1 MSSSNSLRPI
11 RQALISVSDKNGLIP
26 FVQYLD
32 KQKVKILSTGG
43 TLKAIREAGV
53 NAVPVDDYTGFPEMM
68 DGRVKTLHPKIHGGL
83 LYRRDKQEH
92 ADQAKKHGIEAIDLV
107 VVNLYPFEKVTSD
120 PSVDLETAIENI
132 DIGGPSMLRS
142 AAKNYDSVTVVCDP
156 QDYTR
161 VTQDMEQNKGAVSH
175 ELKQELALKVFER
188 TSKYDG
194 AIYAFLSKK
203 TKSPADASSQPA
215 ILPAEMKLDYVK
227 QADLPYGENP
237 HQLAAFYIPKKR
249 ASQGPAFKQHHGKE
263 LSFNN
268 LLDIEAAVE
277 IMKEFEE
284 PAACVIKHNNPC
296 GIGEDKTLAKALEY
310 AIASDS
316 MSAFGGII
324 GINRP
329 CTLAIAELAFEK
341 LKFFE
346 VLVAPKFEA
355 DALAMMQKR
364 QNLRLIEFENA
375 QPSEPYDFKVLT
387 NGLLIQQRDWA
398 LTARMAELK
407 KTLSVVTAA
416 KLNPAEIEDLLFAF
430 KCVKVVKSNAIVI
443 TQNRQTVGIGAGQ
456 MSRVD
461 SVDIACRK
469 AGDLTKGGY
478 MASDAFFP
486 MPDSIE
492 IAAKHKIKAI
502 IQPGGSLKDADV
514 IAACNQ
520 YGIAMLMTGERHFK
534 H

>member
-1 MSSSNSLRPI
+1 MSLKPI
-11 RQALISVSDKNGLIP
+11 RRALISVSDKTGLLP
-26 FVQYLD
+26 FVQFLN
-32 KQKVKILSTGG
+32 QRQVKILSTGG
-43 TLKAIREAGV
+43 TLKTIRDAGI
-53 NAVPVDDYTGFPEMM
+53 NAMAVDEYTGFPEMM

-83 LYRRDKQEH
+83 LYRRDKKEH
-92 ADQAKKHGIEAIDLV
+92 ADQAAKHGIEAIDLV
-107 VVNLYPFEKVTSD
+107 IVNLYPFEKVTSD
-120 PSVDLETAIENI
+120 SSVDLETAIENI

-156 QDYTR
+156 QDYAL
-161 VTQDMEQNKGAVSH
+161 VMEDMEKNKGAVSRG
-175 ELKQELALKVFER
+175 LKQDLALKVFEK
-188 TSKYDG
+188 TSKYDS
-194 AIYAFLSKK
+194 AIFSFLSRK
-203 TKSPADASSQPA
+203 TKSNAVKDSPEV
-215 ILPAEMKLDYVK
+215 LPAEMKLEYVK
-227 QADLPYGENP
+227 QADLRYGENP
-237 HQLAAFYIPKKR
+237 HQLAAVYLPKKR
-249 ASQGPAFKQHHGKE
+249 VSKGPAFKQLHGKE

-277 IMKEFEE
+277 ILKEFEE

-296 GIGEDKTLAKALEY
+296 GMAENKSLAKALE
-310 AIASDS
+310 AAVESDPL
-316 MSAFGGII
+316 SAFGGIV
-324 GINRP
+324 GLNRP
-329 CTLAIAELAFEK
+329 CTLAVAELAFEK

-364 QNLRLIEFENA
+364 QNLRLIEFEKTE
-375 QPSEPYDFKVLT
+375 PSEPYDFKVLA
-387 NGLLIQQRDWA
+387 NGMLVQQRDWP
-398 LTARMAELK
+398 LPSRMAVLRK
-407 KTLSVVTAA
+407 NLNFVTAM
-416 KLNPAEIEDLLFAF
+416 KCNPHELEDLLFAF

-461 SVDIACRK
+461 SVEIACSK
-469 AGDLTKGGY
+469 AGVRTEGGY
-478 MASDAFFP
+478 LASDAFFP

-492 IAAKHKIKAI
+492 VAAKHKIKAI

-520 YGIAMLMTGERHFK
+520 YGIAMAMTGERHFK

>member
-1 MSSSNSLRPI
+1 MSLTPVR
-11 RQALISVSDKNGLIP
+11 RALISVSDKNGLIP
-26 FVQYLD
+26 FVQFLD
-32 KQKVKILSTGG
+32 KHKVQILSTGG
-43 TLKAIREAGV
+43 TLKAIRDAGV
-53 NAVPVDDYTGFPEMM
+53 NAMPVDDYTGFPEMM

-83 LYRRDKQEH
+83 LYRRDKKEH

-142 AAKNYDSVTVVCDP
+142 AAKNYDAVTVICDP
-156 QDYTR
+156 NDYTR
-161 VTQDMEQNKGAVSH
+161 VTQDMEKNNGAVSH
-175 ELKQELALKVFER
+175 DLKQELALKVFER

-194 AIYAFLSKK
+194 AIFSFLSNK
-203 TKSPADASSQPA
+203 TKARPAAQESPVM
-215 ILPAEMKLDYVK
+215 PAEIKLEYVK
-227 QADLPYGENP
+227 NTDIRYGENP
-237 HQLAAFYIPKKR
+237 HQLAAFYLPKKR
-249 ASQGPAFKQHHGKE
+249 GSQGPAFKQHHGKE

-277 IMKEFEE
+277 ILKEFED
-284 PAACVIKHNNPC
+284 PAVCVIKHNNPC
-296 GIGEDKTLAKALEY
+296 GVAEDKSLAKALEY
-310 AIASDS
+310 AVESDPL
-316 MSAFGGII
+316 SAFGGIV

-329 CTLAIAELAFEK
+329 CTLALAELAFEK

-364 QNLRLIEFENA
+364 QNLRLIEYEKVE
-375 QPSEPYDFKVLT
+375 PSDPYDFKVLA
-387 NGLLIQQRDWA
+387 NGLLVQQRDWP
-398 LTARMAELK
+398 LTTRLQELK
-407 KTLSVVTAA
+407 KNLNFVTTV
-416 KLNPAEIEDLLFAF
+416 KLGASELDDLLFAF
-430 KCVKVVKSNAIVI
+430 KCVKVVKSNAIVL
-443 TQNRQTVGIGAGQ
+443 TQGRRTVGIGAGQ

-469 AGDLTKGGY
+469 AGDRTQGGY

-502 IQPGGSLKDADV
+502 IQPGGSVKDPDV

-520 YGIAMLMTGERHFK
+520 FGIAMALTGERHFK

>member
-1 MSSSNSLRPI
+1 MSSLKPI

-32 KQKVKILSTGG
+32 KQKVRILSTGG
-43 TLKAIREAGV
+43 TLKAIRDAGV
-53 NAVPVDDYTGFPEMM
+53 NAMAVDEYTGFPEMM

-83 LYRRDKQEH
+83 LYRRDKKEH
-92 ADQAKKHGIEAIDLV
+92 EEQAKKHGIEAIDLV

-142 AAKNYDSVTVVCDP
+142 AAKNYDSVTVICDTA
-156 QDYTR
+156 DYTR
-161 VTQDMEQNKGAVSH
+161 VMQDMELNQGAVSH
-175 ELKQELALKVFER
+175 DLKQELALKVFER

-194 AIYAFLSKK
+194 TIHAFLSKK
-203 TKSPADASSQPA
+203 TQAKAAAAESAV
-215 ILPAEMKLDYVK
+215 LPAEMKLDYVK
-227 QADLPYGENP
+227 QADLRYGENP
-237 HQLAAFYIPKKR
+237 HQLAAFYVPKKR
-249 ASQGPAFKQHHGKE
+249 AAQGPAFKQHHGKE

-277 IMKEFEE
+277 ILKEFEE

-296 GIGEDKTLAKALEY
+296 GIAEDKNLAAALEQ

-324 GINRP
+324 GINRT

-364 QNLRLIEFENA
+364 QNLRLIEFEKA
-375 QPSEPYDFKVLT
+375 EPSEPYDFKVLAD
-387 NGLLIQQRDWA
+387 GLLVQQRNWP
-398 LTARMAELK
+398 LMTRLAELK
-407 KTLSVVTAA
+407 KTLNTVTNV
-416 KLNPAEIEDLLFAF
+416 KLNPSELEDLLFAF

-443 TQNRQTVGIGAGQ
+443 TQNRRTVGIGAGQ

-461 SVDIACRK
+461 SVEIACKK
-469 AGDLTKGGY
+469 AGNLTEGGY

-492 IAAKHKIKAI
+492 VAAQHKIKAI
-502 IQPGGSLKDADV
+502 IQPGGSLKDGEV

-520 YGIAMLMTGERHFK
+520 FGIAMVMTGERHFK